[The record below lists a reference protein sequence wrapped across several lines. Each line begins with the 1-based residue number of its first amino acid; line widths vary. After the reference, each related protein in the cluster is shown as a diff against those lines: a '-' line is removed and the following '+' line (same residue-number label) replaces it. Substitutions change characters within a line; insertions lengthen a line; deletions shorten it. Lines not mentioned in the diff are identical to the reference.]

1 MPLDGIS
8 AKCLAHELNTTL
20 VDARVDRIYQPDRYD
35 ILLLLRTGRE
45 NVRLILSANPAAP
58 RFHLTTEARENPA
71 EPPMFC
77 MLLRKYLLGA
87 RILSV
92 ETPGYERIFIIRFQT
107 TNELGDTLEK
117 MLVIEVMGRH
127 SNIIFLNQDNRIH
140 DAILHVDQS
149 VSRLREI
156 MPARTYVEPQNQS
169 KQSPELVLDRL
180 NRNDSPFL
188 PDAADRPLEKAM
200 LESIQGFS
208 PQLCLEVVDQAGL
221 EPRARASQLTTEQL
235 ASLHRALHQL
245 LTRILSGAFQPSTY
259 FINRSDSIPFDFHAL
274 LLSSLANP
282 RPEKSLSAAMDHFY
296 LERNR
301 QNKINQQKQSLQK
314 RVEQEIENAAKKL
327 QLHEAELHEG
337 EKREYY
343 RQCGELL
350 VSQQHLITEATSFV
364 ELQNYYDPELNLV
377 RVELLP
383 NLNANQ
389 NAQRYFKLYQKA
401 RGKFEMN
408 TRLVGEDRRDL
419 DWLASLLNAVQ
430 NVSDEQDIQAIREE
444 IAATGLSAA
453 ERRIKDARLT
463 EAEADADWMDSARKP
478 APKGSN
484 PADLAPGKPGSR
496 AKRQARM
503 NQQASQKSKAKAKAK
518 ARNNPPPLPPRAY
531 ISSDGFLIQAGRNN
545 LQNDRLTLRTAQKD
559 DLWFHAQ
566 KIPGTHVIIR
576 CGKQSVP
583 DRTIAEAA
591 EVAAWFSQAAAVL
604 HTGCVERGP
613 ERDLER
619 SQDAHKIAV
628 DYCPVS
634 QVKKIAG
641 GRPGLVQ
648 YDHYQTILVRP
659 KDPKAF
665 LTEPDP
671 AGSYPSD
678 QTD

>member
-8 AKCLAHELNTTL
+8 AKCLAQELNTAL
-20 VDARVDRIYQPDRYD
+20 ADARVDRIYQPDRYD
-35 ILLLLRTGRE
+35 IVLLLRTRRE

-87 RILSV
+87 RVLSV
-92 ETPGYERIFIIRFQT
+92 ETPGYERIFVIRFQT

-117 MLVIEVMGRH
+117 KLVIEVMGRH

-140 DAILHVDQS
+140 DAIQHVDQS
-149 VSRLREI
+149 ISRLREI

-169 KQSPELVLDRL
+169 KPSPETVCANLKQGK
-180 NRNDSPFL
+180 SPFL
-188 PDAADRPLEKAM
+188 TEVNERPLEKAL

-208 PQLCLEVVDQAGL
+208 PQLCLEVIDLANLNPHIRVSQMTSGQHDVLNLTLLRLLEQILAG
-221 EPRARASQLTTEQL
+221 S
-235 ASLHRALHQL
+235 
-245 LTRILSGAFQPSTY
+245 FQPSTY
-259 FINRSDSIPFDFHAL
+259 YLQTADLIPFDFHAL
-274 LLSSLANP
+274 HLTSLANQ
-282 RPEKSLSAAMDHFY
+282 RPEVSMSAAMDRFY

-314 RVEQEIENAAKKL
+314 RVEQELENAGRKL
-327 QLHEAELHEG
+327 QLHEIELQEG
-337 EKREYY
+337 AKREFY

-350 VSQQHLITEATSFV
+350 ISQQHLVSEGQSSV
-364 ELQNYYDPELNLV
+364 ELQNYFDPELKQIRIELQANLS
-377 RVELLP
+377 P
-383 NLNANQ
+383 NQ

-401 RGKFEMN
+401 RGKYETN
-408 TRLVGEDRRDL
+408 TRLVQEDRRDL

-430 NVSDEQDIQAIREE
+430 NVADEQDIRAIREE

-453 ERRIKDARLT
+453 ERRIKDAQYS
-463 EAEADADWMDSARKP
+463 DSESDGSAKSKNSQ
-478 APKGSN
+478 PKDTN

-496 AKRQARM
+496 LKRQARL
-503 NQQASQKSKAKAKAK
+503 NQQASQKSKAKTKAN
-518 ARNNPPPLPPRAY
+518 ARNNPPPLPPRSFT
-531 ISSDGFLIQAGRNN
+531 SSDGFLIQAGRNN

-566 KIPGTHVIIR
+566 KIPGTHVVIR
-576 CGKQSVP
+576 CGKQAVP
-583 DRTIAEAA
+583 DRTIEEAA
-591 EVAAWFSQAAAVL
+591 EIAAWYSQATASFQKAIS
-604 HTGCVERGP
+604 GQSGIG
-613 ERDLER
+613 D
-619 SQDAHKIAV
+619 SHKIAV
-628 DYCPVS
+628 DYCSVS

-659 KDPKAF
+659 KDPKDF
-665 LTEPDP
+665 LATLDP
-671 AGSYPSD
+671 AGSYPAD